1 MAVIAVWQCD
11 RDGSMFEDKKQAEE
25 HDKYLELA
33 ANITSLI
40 EAEIAGI
47 NEQHSEAIG
56 LLLAQRREPLAKA
69 CKGKPEA
76 LLEPFEPASTATDAT
91 VTTVTADTT
100 KAPITTGNRDSATD
114 RDSKVTALAAN
125 Q

>member
-40 EAEIAGI
+40 ENEIPGI
-47 NEQHSEAIG
+47 SEQHSEAIG
-56 LLLAQRREPLAKA
+56 LLLAQRREQLAKA
-69 CKGKPEA
+69 CKGKPDE
-76 LLEPFEPASTATDAT
+76 LLEPFEGGYQPKGLLNSGIEKD
-91 VTTVTADTT
+91 
-100 KAPITTGNRDSATD
+100 NLESEN
-114 RDSKVTALAAN
+114 KVTSIAAN

>member
-40 EAEIAGI
+40 ECEIPGI
-47 NEQHSEAIG
+47 SDQHSEAIG
-56 LLLAQRREPLAKA
+56 LLLAQRREQLAKA
-69 CKGKPEA
+69 CKGKPEE
-76 LLEPFEPASTATDAT
+76 LLEPFQADAQPKGMVNPGLKSVDKET
-91 VTTVTADTT
+91 
-100 KAPITTGNRDSATD
+100 
-114 RDSKVTALAAN
+114 DSKAVDNKVTSLAAN

>member
-33 ANITSLI
+33 ANITHLI
-40 EAEIAGI
+40 EAEIEGVSEA
-47 NEQHSEAIG
+47 HSEAIG
-56 LLLAQRREPLAKA
+56 LLLAKRREPLAKA
-69 CKGKPEA
+69 CKGKPEV
-76 LLEPFEPASTATDAT
+76 LLESFEESESKQLETPDSNSADQGSQN
-91 VTTVTADTT
+91 VTAF
-100 KAPITTGNRDSATD
+100 
-114 RDSKVTALAAN
+114 AAN

>member
-40 EAEIAGI
+40 ETRIPGI
-47 NEQHSEAIG
+47 NEEHSEAIG
-56 LLLAQRREPLAKA
+56 LLLAQRREQLAKA
-69 CKGKPEA
+69 CKGKPDE
-76 LLEPFEPASTATDAT
+76 LLQPFESAAEVTNSTAPTLKAVDKNG
-91 VTTVTADTT
+91 ADN
-100 KAPITTGNRDSATD
+100 A
-114 RDSKVTALAAN
+114 VTALAAN